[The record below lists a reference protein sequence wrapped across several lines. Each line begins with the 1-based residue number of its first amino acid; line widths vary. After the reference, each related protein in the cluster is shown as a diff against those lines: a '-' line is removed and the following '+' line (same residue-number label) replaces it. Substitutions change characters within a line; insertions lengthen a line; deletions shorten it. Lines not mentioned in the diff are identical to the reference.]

1 MDDNCKL
8 FILCNYN
15 LLITDITI
23 RFNQSL
29 YSVDEDSGVV
39 QPVLVLNR
47 RSSTN
52 ITVYVRDSIYNA
64 TGE

>member
-1 MDDNCKL
+1 MITVLKL

-15 LLITDITI
+15 LLITDITT
-23 RFNQSL
+23 RFNQSS

-47 RSSTN
+47 QSSTN

>member
-8 FILCNYN
+8 FILCIYD

-23 RFNQSL
+23 KFNQSS

-47 RSSTN
+47 QSSTN
-52 ITVYVRDSIYNA
+52 ITVHVRDSIYNA

>member
-1 MDDNCKL
+1 MDHNCKL
-8 FILCNYN
+8 IVLYN
-15 LLITDITI
+15 CDLLITDITI

-47 RSSTN
+47 LSSTN
-52 ITVYVRDSIYNA
+52 ITVYIRDSSNNA
-64 TGE
+64 TSE

>member
-1 MDDNCKL
+1 ML
-8 FILCNYN
+8 FILCTCD

-23 RFNQSL
+23 KFNQSS
-29 YSVDEDSGVV
+29 YNVDEDGGVV

-47 RSSTN
+47 QSSTN
-52 ITVYVRDSIYNA
+52 ITVYIRDNSNNA